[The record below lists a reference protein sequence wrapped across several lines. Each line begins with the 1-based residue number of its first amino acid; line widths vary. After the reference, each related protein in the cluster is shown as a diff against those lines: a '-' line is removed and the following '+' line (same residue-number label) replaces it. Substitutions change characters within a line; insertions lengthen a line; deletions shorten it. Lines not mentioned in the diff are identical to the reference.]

1 MTTPTLKA
9 FYFGNLAPWER
20 RMVQGSEAKR
30 IVKELSETGN
40 LLSQSLPPEFQPL
53 LDRLIK
59 AQGYMDG
66 IVAETSY
73 IDGFKTEARF
83 MLEILDDAHKNLK
96 PITV

>member
-1 MTTPTLKA
+1 MLFRSSRFP
-9 FYFGNLAPWER
+9 
-20 RMVQGSEAKR
+20 V
-30 IVKELSETGN
+30 
-40 LLSQSLPPEFQPL
+40 SQSLPPEFQPL

-59 AQGYMDG
+59 AQGDMDG

-96 PITV
+96 PITE

>member
-1 MTTPTLKA
+1 MTNSAPKA
-9 FYFGNLAPWER
+9 FYFGNLPPWER

-40 LLSQSLPPEFQPL
+40 LLSHLLPPEFQPL

-59 AQGYMDG
+59 AQGDMDG

-96 PITV
+96 PITE